1 MGRLSSLISA
11 RKIPNATNGLR
22 RFESKLRPWATQPPQ
37 SGSEGNVVVAVRRVA
52 VWGTVERSCGLC
64 NSKVL
69 SHRISWEGGRRRCPR
84 SPLAPAGPN
93 YHACPVEYLFEPS
106 VSSPPPTRATPIS
119 PQPLTCTLHCHSL
132 PDKIHRPRSTP
143 KPPHPPPA
151 PDPPIEM
158 LCYYLVRRN
167 GAHGW
172 AAARRERRRRR
183 RRAGGGCSQR

>member
-1 MGRLSSLISA
+1 MSSA
-11 RKIPNATNGLR
+11 RKGPNATNGLR
-22 RFESKLRPWATQPPQ
+22 RFESKFRPWATQPPQ

-119 PQPLTCTLHCHSL
+119 PQPLTCTLHCHTACLIRSSTALALL
-132 PDKIHRPRSTP
+132 PSHPTR
-143 KPPHPPPA
+143 PPPLIHPLRCCA
-151 PDPPIEM
+151 ITLSGGM
-158 LCYYLVRRN
+158 VRMA
-167 GAHGW
+167 GP
-172 AAARRERRRRR
+172 
-183 RRAGGGCSQR
+183 RRAGSVGDVAGGRGGVAPSADRV

>member
-1 MGRLSSLISA
+1 MVLRGGSLLRFVESELPPAPPAPNLCICVTSRSARQAPSMGRLSSLSSA
-11 RKIPNATNGLR
+11 RKGPHTLNGLR
-22 RFESKLRPWATQPPQ
+22 RFESKFRPWATQPPQ

-106 VSSPPPTRATPIS
+106 VSSPPPTRNICR
-119 PQPLTCTLHCHSL
+119 LM
-132 PDKIHRPRSTP
+132 RP
-143 KPPHPPPA
+143 KFK
-151 PDPPIEM
+151 
-158 LCYYLVRRN
+158 
-167 GAHGW
+167 
-172 AAARRERRRRR
+172 
-183 RRAGGGCSQR
+183 